1 MSYRVDFQKDG
12 RDIGTLY
19 WNGSLEEI
27 RRLATHIA
35 IKVDADAF
43 RVSDFTEAEVG
54 SEKRPFQ
61 DQQSDC

>member
-19 WNGSLEEI
+19 WKGSLEET
-27 RRLATHIA
+27 RRLATHVA
-35 IKVDADAF
+35 TKVDADAF
-43 RVSDFTEAEVG
+43 RISDFTDAEVG

-61 DQQSDC
+61 DQRSDS

>member
-35 IKVDADAF
+35 IKVNADDF
-43 RVSDFTEAEVG
+43 RISDLSDAEVD

-61 DQQSDC
+61 DQRSDC

>member
-1 MSYRVDFQKDG
+1 MSYRVDFQRDG

-19 WNGSLEEI
+19 WRGSLDET

-35 IKVDADAF
+35 TRVEADTF
-43 RVSDFTEAEVG
+43 RISDFTDAEVG

-61 DQQSDC
+61 DQRSDS